1 MVINIDLQLAT
12 NANDNHLPYKF
23 KNTIMKGMKMMQAAT
38 ETIAKTII
46 SQILVYNLMDF
57 ASNI

>member
-12 NANDNHLPYKF
+12 NATAKHGNDNHLPHKF

-46 SQILVYNLMDF
+46 SQIL
-57 ASNI
+57 